1 MSNVKC
7 YICQEKIGDKIFKAY
22 DENLCSAFCS
32 NYLIANFNY
41 NTACRIEKKSTNINK
56 HNHENFQCKILEI
69 KSKSENIIKTNDDI
83 CPNNILNKYYTSN
96 VWLSENNKIQ
106 HSKRSNNLDR
116 KYCNDFNFTS
126 IMAYILDRA
135 FIGLF

>member
-22 DENLCSAFCS
+22 DENLCSEFCS

-41 NTACRIEKKSTNINK
+41 NTACRIEKKS
-56 HNHENFQCKILEI
+56 
-69 KSKSENIIKTNDDI
+69 KSENIFKTNDDI
-83 CPNNILNKYYTSN
+83 CPNNILNKCYISN

-116 KYCNDFNFTS
+116 KYCNYFNFTS